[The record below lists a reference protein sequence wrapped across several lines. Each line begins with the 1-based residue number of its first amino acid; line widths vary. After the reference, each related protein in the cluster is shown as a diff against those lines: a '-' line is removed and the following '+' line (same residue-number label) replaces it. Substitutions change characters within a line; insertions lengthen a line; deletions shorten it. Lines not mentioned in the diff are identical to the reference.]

1 MLSVIISLQFTDSR
15 LVRLVSSPSIDKPRL
30 FGEIHIVFLKL
41 NFDVRI
47 LTLNLTLDKMQTAN
61 KKLNKSN
68 DVALFRYFLSG
79 AIVMMEDVRR
89 GRLIRLLDKMHLSER
104 GRLLDHLR
112 YLRSLMK
119 LGQIP
124 SSKTVP

>member
-1 MLSVIISLQFTDSR
+1 MLSGIISLQFIDS
-15 LVRLVSSPSIDKPRL
+15 RLVSSPSIDKPRL

-47 LTLNLTLDKMQTAN
+47 VTLNLALDKIQTAN

-79 AIVMMEDVRR
+79 TIVMEGVC
-89 GRLIRLLDKMHLSER
+89 
-104 GRLLDHLR
+104 
-112 YLRSLMK
+112 
-119 LGQIP
+119 
-124 SSKTVP
+124 

>member
-1 MLSVIISLQFTDSR
+1 MLSGIISLQFIDRR
-15 LVRLVSSPSIDKPRL
+15 LSSPFIDKPRL

-47 LTLNLTLDKMQTAN
+47 VTLNLALDKIQTAN

-79 AIVMMEDVRR
+79 TIVMEGVC
-89 GRLIRLLDKMHLSER
+89 
-104 GRLLDHLR
+104 
-112 YLRSLMK
+112 
-119 LGQIP
+119 
-124 SSKTVP
+124 